1 MIKRGIALFSA
12 SLMLAI
18 SSAHAGDI
26 NAGKAKSESCA
37 NCHGE
42 TGKEDPPIAGM
53 DEAKFI
59 AELKA
64 YQSGE
69 RSNKK
74 MKKATDGLSDQD
86 MADLAAYYATLK

>member
-1 MIKRGIALFSA
+1 MIARGALLFCVG
-12 SLMLAI
+12 LILTV
-18 SSAHAGDI
+18 SSAHAGDAS
-26 NAGKAKSESCA
+26 AGKSKSESCA
-37 NCHGE
+37 NCHGD

-59 AELKA
+59 QEMKA

-69 RSNKK
+69 RKSKQ
-74 MKKATDGLSDQD
+74 MMKATAGLSEAD